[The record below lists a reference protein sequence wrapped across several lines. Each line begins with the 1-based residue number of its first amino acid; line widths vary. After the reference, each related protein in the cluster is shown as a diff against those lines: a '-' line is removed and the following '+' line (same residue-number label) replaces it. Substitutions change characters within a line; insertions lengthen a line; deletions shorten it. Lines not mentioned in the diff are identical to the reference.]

1 MSADSALIT
10 FTDRTAFESA
20 TRDITN
26 VSFDGIVPSDSAQ
39 NFESP
44 GGLMTGG
51 FIFRTSG
58 TVPPGFVTVYGAG
71 AAEQSGHFNT
81 GTGAVLVWG
90 PQSQSGTAFLDA
102 WLPPGKTAFATEIWA
117 QQPFVTT
124 VQAIVNSGEATE
136 NFDIVTS
143 DRPAPSFFGVTS
155 DANTVLLVRFSV
167 PPGQVGLIVDNVTAG
182 TANDISNPVPE
193 PGSIILL
200 CAGLAGV
207 TLVRRCGMLRK

>member
-1 MSADSALIT
+1 
-10 FTDRTAFESA
+10 
-20 TRDITN
+20 
-26 VSFDGIVPSDSAQ
+26 
-39 NFESP
+39 
-44 GGLMTGG
+44 
-51 FIFRTSG
+51 
-58 TVPPGFVTVYGAG
+58 
-71 AAEQSGHFNT
+71 
-81 GTGAVLVWG
+81 
-90 PQSQSGTAFLDA
+90 
-102 WLPPGKTAFATEIWA
+102 
-117 QQPFVTT
+117 